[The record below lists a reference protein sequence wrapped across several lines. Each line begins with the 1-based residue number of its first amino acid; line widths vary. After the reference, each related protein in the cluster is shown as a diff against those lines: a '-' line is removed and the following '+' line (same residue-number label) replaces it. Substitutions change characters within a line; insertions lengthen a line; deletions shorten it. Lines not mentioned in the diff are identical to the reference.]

1 MSVIKF
7 SLSVLAV
14 WLLIIFPELCFGIIN
29 PHLQLCWLPEKLA
42 VILLWALILTLTP
55 RGKFKTLF
63 IAFFALCSLVQFC
76 YMKYFGTYLTPYAI
90 NFIFLEFADIALEA
104 KYIWPDY
111 IPLSG
116 MVILPYTALIYLC
129 LSTAMTRL
137 IKNGYQ
143 A

>member
-1 MSVIKF
+1 MSGIKF

-14 WLLIIFPELCFGIIN
+14 WLLIIFPEMCFGIIN

-42 VILLWALILTLTP
+42 VILLLALILTLTP

-111 IPLSG
+111 VPLSG
-116 MVILPYTALIYLC
+116 IVILPYAALIYLC

-137 IKNGYQ
+137 IKNEYQ